1 MRKVLI
7 VISGIVTLSLTAC
20 SGNSNPEA
28 TTEQIVEQQEVV
40 VDVTVEQFKN
50 LIVEQG
56 GTILDVRTPEEWAEG
71 TIANAQKI
79 NFYDEDFALKVEGVD
94 KATPVFVYCKAGGR
108 SASAAE
114 LLKEKGFS
122 KVYNLDG
129 GISAW
134 ISAGNETV
142 K

>member
-1 MRKVLI
+1 MKRIITALFGIAI
-7 VISGIVTLSLTAC
+7 VSLVAC

-28 TTEQIVEQQEVV
+28 TTEQIVEQKEVI
-40 VDVTVEQFKN
+40 VDVTVEQFKT
-50 LIVEQG
+50 LLVEEG
-56 GTILDVRTPEEWAEG
+56 GTILDLRTSDEWAEG

-79 NFYDEDFALKVEGVD
+79 DFYSDNFATDVEQLD
-94 KATPVFVYCKAGGR
+94 KQSPVFVYCKKGGR

-114 LLKEKGFS
+114 ILKEKGFK

-134 ISAGNETV
+134 IDAGNETV

>member
-1 MRKVLI
+1 MKRIITALFGIAI
-7 VISGIVTLSLTAC
+7 VSLVAC

-28 TTEQIVEQQEVV
+28 TTEQIVEQKEVI
-40 VDVTVEQFKN
+40 VDVTVEQFKT
-50 LIVEQG
+50 LLVEEG
-56 GTILDVRTPEEWAEG
+56 GTILDVRTPDEWAEG

-79 NFYDEDFALKVEGVD
+79 DFYSDNFAADVEQLD
-94 KATPVFVYCKAGGR
+94 KQSPVFVYCKKGGR

-114 LLKEKGFS
+114 TLKEKGFT

-134 ISAGNETV
+134 IDAGNETV

>member
-1 MRKVLI
+1 MKRIITALFGIAI
-7 VISGIVTLSLTAC
+7 VSLVAC

-28 TTEQIVEQQEVV
+28 TTEQIVEQKEVI
-40 VDVTVEQFKN
+40 VDVTVEQFKT
-50 LIVEQG
+50 LLVEEG
-56 GTILDVRTPEEWAEG
+56 GTILDVRTTDEWAEG

-79 NFYDEDFALKVEGVD
+79 DFYSDNFATDVD
-94 KATPVFVYCKAGGR
+94 QLDKQSPVFVYCKKGGR

-114 LLKEKGFS
+114 ILKEKGFK

-134 ISAGNETV
+134 IDAGNETV

>member
-1 MRKVLI
+1 MKRIITALFGI
-7 VISGIVTLSLTAC
+7 AIISLVAC

-28 TTEQIVEQQEVV
+28 TTEQIVEQKEVI
-40 VDVTVEQFKN
+40 VDVTVEQFKT
-50 LIVEQG
+50 LLVEEG
-56 GTILDVRTPEEWAEG
+56 GTILDVRTPDEWAEG

-79 NFYDEDFALKVEGVD
+79 DFYSDNFAADVEQLD
-94 KATPVFVYCKAGGR
+94 KQSPVFVYCKKGGR

-114 LLKEKGFS
+114 ILKEKGFK

-134 ISAGNETV
+134 IDAGNETV

>member
-1 MRKVLI
+1 MKRIITALFGI
-7 VISGIVTLSLTAC
+7 VIISLVAC

-28 TTEQIVEQQEVV
+28 TTEQIVEQKEVI
-40 VDVTVEQFKN
+40 VDVTVEQFKT
-50 LIVEQG
+50 LLVEEG
-56 GTILDVRTPEEWAEG
+56 GTILDVRTPDEWAEG

-79 NFYDEDFALKVEGVD
+79 DFYSDNFTTDVEQLD
-94 KATPVFVYCKAGGR
+94 KQSPVFVYCKKGGR

-114 LLKEKGFS
+114 TLKEKGFK

-134 ISAGNETV
+134 IDAGNETV